1 MKVVISRHWK
11 NPAIS
16 VSVDLDGIALS
27 MGLAD
32 FLDAVAQEMGNP
44 TLLVTQAMLRKS
56 MGEASERVRLKAQE
70 ASKQGL

>member
-1 MKVVISRHWK
+1 MKVVISRHWN